1 MAETRAEL
9 RRTPLEAAHR
19 AAGAKM
25 GAFAG
30 WLMPIEYAGTLAEHA
45 AVRENAGLF
54 DVTHLGKI
62 AVEGRGALETLQRSL
77 TSDVSA
83 AQPGQAQYGMGAGLG
98 LMILGF
104 ALLFSAAGLFA
115 QAPSASIVGRV
126 TDPTGAVVPGVA
138 VKATN
143 LDTNISQTASS
154 RQSSRRTR
162 DR

>member
-19 AAGAKM
+19 AGGAKM

-83 AQPGQAQYGMGAGLG
+83 AQPGQAQYGMVLNDGGG
-98 LMILGF
+98 
-104 ALLFSAAGLFA
+104 
-115 QAPSASIVGRV
+115 IV
-126 TDPTGAVVPGVA
+126 
-138 VKATN
+138 
-143 LDTNISQTASS
+143 
-154 RQSSRRTR
+154 
-162 DR
+162 